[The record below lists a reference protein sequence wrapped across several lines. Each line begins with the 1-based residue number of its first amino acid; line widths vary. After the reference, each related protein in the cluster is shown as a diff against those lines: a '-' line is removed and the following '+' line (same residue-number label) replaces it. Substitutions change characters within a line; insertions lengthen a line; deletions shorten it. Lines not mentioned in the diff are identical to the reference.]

1 MSILAC
7 LKSLDHFQI
16 DKSTSRQHS
25 KCLVMLAKRVFPGKK
40 SKIPNISSEFALK
53 SQVDDGDLDLLSM
66 SIIAL
71 SSSIGLGWNRTDV
84 WGKSRWPMDLLSC
97 NLRENSFSRIHEF
110 SVTCTMCLVRVES
123 CVRRL
128 RKQSDGIKSFDLNMA
143 SSRAVR
149 RKQKLF
155 RGRHLMELVGNVVLV
170 CSYRASVQTRPR
182 DFE

>member
-110 SVTCTMCLVRVES
+110 SVTRTMCLVRVES
-123 CVRRL
+123 RVRR
-128 RKQSDGIKSFDLNMA
+128 LNMA

>member
-40 SKIPNISSEFALK
+40 SKIPNVSEFALK

-84 WGKSRWPMDLLSC
+84 SGKEPGYLLSC

-110 SVTCTMCLVRVES
+110 SVTRTMCLVRVES

-143 SSRAVR
+143 SSRAVEQYVQ
-149 RKQKLF
+149 KQQLF

-170 CSYRASVQTRPR
+170 CSYRASVQTRRR